1 MTDNPEQDLYEVLGV
16 PATATGAELDHA
28 FRALAR
34 GLHPD
39 SSQDGGDSDAFQRVL
54 AAYAVLRDPVARSN
68 YDRHR
73 TALGRS
79 NHRRRAWSRDITVRT
94 GPAGEPL
101 VRVGPVHRWE

>member
-1 MTDNPEQDLYEVLGV
+1 MTEIPEQDLYEVLGV

-39 SSQDGGDSDAFQRVL
+39 SGQDGGDSDAFQRVL

-68 YDRHR
+68 YDRQR
-73 TALGRS
+73 TARGRG
-79 NHRRRAWSRDITVRT
+79 NRRRAWSRDITVRT
-94 GPAGEPL
+94 GQAGEPL